1 MTTTIKAFTMQPMA
15 PGIYTLYRDNSGES
29 TQTQDSA
36 FAPAWAATATATA
49 PAKPRHAY
57 VAFQSLPCIPEHLR
71 HSAEWLAEQEILR
84 KISRCILTPGTN
96 ESDIIHALKSVEVNY
111 GLVNMSTRMA
121 QPMVVLGA
129 PGAFGGESEM
139 RVTDILAP
147 VRAIPAKSAAERFPM
162 QSLEILSPLHAAV
175 IANKAQVAHHLL
187 TGPNGAG
194 SGADVNQ
201 RSEWNGRTAV
211 MIAAAN
217 GNYDM
222 VDLLLD
228 YDANLLQVDA
238 AGNTAL
244 VYAVSAAKVP
254 SAAIVERLLAECPE
268 LADARALPYA
278 AYAAPATF
286 WGDAMRAARKAITR
300 DGGEAALFIVWREME
315 RIEDVLFAACAQRS
329 KQRRSA
335 AIFIGSLGALSGRDP
350 RLGAG
355 ANFPGLL

>member
-1 MTTTIKAFTMQPMA
+1 MQPIKQMQPMP
-15 PGIYTLYRDNSGES
+15 PGTYTLYRDDSGES

-36 FAPAWAATATATA
+36 FAPAWAAPATA

-139 RVTDILAP
+139 RVTDVLAP
-147 VRAIPAKSAAERFPM
+147 VSVMPATAAATTAAAAAKS
-162 QSLEILSPLHAAV
+162 LEVFSPLHAAV
-175 IANKAQVAHHLL
+175 IANKARVAHHLL

-201 RSEWNGRTAV
+201 RSEWNGRTAI

-238 AGNTAL
+238 EGNTAL
-244 VYAVSAAKVP
+244 VYAVVAAKVP
-254 SAAIVERLLAECPE
+254 SAAIVQRLLAECPE
-268 LADARALPYA
+268 LADPRALPYA
-278 AYAAPATF
+278 AYAPPTSF
-286 WGDAMRAARKAITR
+286 WANAMRAVRKSVMR

-315 RIEDVLFAACAQRS
+315 EIEDALFAACARRGAA
-329 KQRRSA
+329 RRSA
-335 AIFIGSLGALSGRDP
+335 TISIGSFGALTGRDP

>member
-1 MTTTIKAFTMQPMA
+1 MPRIAALPAMQTMQKMTPIA
-15 PGIYTLYRDNSGES
+15 PGTYTLYRDDSGES

-36 FAPAWAATATATA
+36 FAAA
-49 PAKPRHAY
+49 PARTRHAY
-57 VAFQSLPCIPEHLR
+57 VAFQSLPCIPENLR
-71 HSAEWLAEQEILR
+71 YSPEWLTEQEILR
-84 KISRCILTPGTN
+84 KISRCILAPGTN
-96 ESDIIHALKSVEVNY
+96 ESDIIHALKNVEVNY

-139 RVTDILAP
+139 RVTDILEP
-147 VRAIPAKSAAERFPM
+147 VRVIPAKAAAAAGPAK
-162 QSLEILSPLHAAV
+162 SLEVFSPLHAAV
-175 IANKAQVAHHLL
+175 IANKTRVAHHLL

-201 RSEWNGRTAV
+201 RSEWNGCTAV

-238 AGNTAL
+238 DGNTAL
-244 VYAVSAAKVP
+244 VYAVAFAKVP
-254 SAAIVERLLAECPE
+254 SAAIVRRLLAECPE
-268 LADARALPYA
+268 LADPRALPYA
-278 AYAAPATF
+278 AYASPSCF
-286 WGDAMRAARKAITR
+286 WGDTMRAVRKAITR

-315 RIEDVLFAACAQRS
+315 AIEDALFAECAKRG

-335 AIFIGSLGALSGRDP
+335 AVSIGSFGALTGRDP
-350 RLGAG
+350 RSAAG
-355 ANFPGLL
+355 ANFQRLL

>member
-1 MTTTIKAFTMQPMA
+1 MQPMP
-15 PGIYTLYRDNSGES
+15 PGIYTLYRDDSGES

-36 FAPAWAATATATA
+36 FAPAWAATA

-121 QPMVVLGA
+121 QPMVVRGA

-139 RVTDILAP
+139 RVTDVLAP
-147 VRAIPAKSAAERFPM
+147 VCVIPAKAAEHFQM

-175 IANKAQVAHHLL
+175 IANKARVAHHLL

-244 VYAVSAAKVP
+244 VYAVAVAKVP
-254 SAAIVERLLAECPE
+254 SSAIVERLLAECPE
-268 LADARALPYA
+268 LADSRALPYA
-278 AYAAPATF
+278 AYSSPTSF

-315 RIEDVLFAACAQRS
+315 LMEDALFAACARRGKQQRG
-329 KQRRSA
+329 A
-335 AIFIGSLGALSGRDP
+335 EAISIGSFGALGALGGRDP

-355 ANFPGLL
+355 ANFRGLL

>member
-1 MTTTIKAFTMQPMA
+1 MQPMA

-36 FAPAWAATATATA
+36 FAPVWAATA

-139 RVTDILAP
+139 RVTDVLAP
-147 VRAIPAKSAAERFPM
+147 VSVMPATAAATTAAAAAKS
-162 QSLEILSPLHAAV
+162 LEVFSPLHAAV
-175 IANKAQVAHHLL
+175 IANKARVAHHLL

-201 RSEWNGRTAV
+201 RSEWNGRTAI

-238 AGNTAL
+238 EGNTAL
-244 VYAVSAAKVP
+244 VYAVVAAKVP
-254 SAAIVERLLAECPE
+254 SAAIVQRLLAECPE
-268 LADARALPYA
+268 LADPRALPYG
-278 AYAAPATF
+278 AYAPPTSF
-286 WGDAMRAARKAITR
+286 WADAMRAVRKSVMR

-315 RIEDVLFAACAQRS
+315 AIEDALFAACA
-329 KQRRSA
+329 RRGAARRGA
-335 AIFIGSLGALSGRDP
+335 AISIGSFGALTGRDP